1 MHLLNA
7 MPIVQ
12 TCGTR
17 VGGAICSPTPV
28 MFFLSPCGMAALR
41 LNAPP
46 FHPSVLTTALVS
58 ALFMASAPA
67 LAQTT
72 EASPTQSL
80 TQIDVVDEVP
90 RANGRLSLDVPVE
103 TGSRL
108 GLTAR
113 ETPATVTIVD
123 RTTIDARGAQD
134 TQEILRAVPG
144 ITAHNAPGS
153 VGVSYRGFSGGSL
166 SQMFNGINVQY
177 TIAARPVDSWIYDRV
192 EVIGGPSSF
201 LFGSGAVGGSIN
213 YITKLAERTDFSEA
227 QLRLGSNNLKE
238 ASVGLNRRIAGDGG
252 AGSHYARID
261 LNHRD
266 TDGWTDGT
274 HSRSTQLA
282 TSLLSDFGGGV
293 THTLA
298 YEYQKEQVDRPYWGT
313 PVLNPTRGNW
323 RIDPGI
329 RTKNYNSADGIYAQE
344 IQWLR
349 SVTDWRVDDALQ
361 FKNTLYVYD
370 ALRDYRNVET
380 YAYNATN
387 TAIARSG
394 VLLQRHDQQLVGN
407 RIDGVYNGQLAG
419 LKSDWSFGLDVSV
432 NKQTRFPNSLST
444 VVSTVNP
451 FNFAVENFFDIPGM
465 KPGFTPDRDNKVTT
479 TALYLENRTVLAPA
493 WSVVTALRH
502 ERIDLDLTNRR
513 AVTAT
518 NPASFSRNY
527 QPTTGRVGLVWDFA
541 PGANLYAQYA
551 TAADPP
557 SGILSTASFA
567 DVRNNSALTTG
578 RQFEVGSKLDF
589 WQGKGTATIA
599 AYQINRKNIATQD
612 EKNSALTV
620 LVGGQS
626 AKGLELAVGLQP
638 TASLALQG
646 NITYVDAQYKH
657 FVQSGVSMAG
667 KTPANTPSTVA
678 NLWVSYNF
686 SPEWQASAGVRH
698 VSKVYADVANT
709 MGWSGYALFDLGVGW
724 KLNKSVTLTGR
735 IRNVTDKIYAAN
747 VSSGM
752 AYLGPA
758 RSADVALHVAF

>member
-1 MHLLNA
+1 M
-7 MPIVQ
+7 
-12 TCGTR
+12 
-17 VGGAICSPTPV
+17 SSS
-28 MFFLSPCGMAALR
+28 LSSGMATAR
-41 LNAPP
+41 HNTPP

-67 LAQTT
+67 MAQTA

-166 SQMFNGINVQY
+166 GQMFNGINVQY

-282 TSLLSDFGGGV
+282 TSLLSDFGGGF

-298 YEYQKEQVDRPYWGT
+298 YEYQKEQLDRPYWGT
-313 PVLNPTRGNW
+313 PVLNPLKGNW
-323 RIDPGI
+323 QIDPGI

-344 IQWLR
+344 VQWLR
-349 SVTDWRVDDALQ
+349 SVTDWQVNDALQ

-380 YAYNATN
+380 YTYNATN
-387 TAIARSG
+387 TAISRSG

-407 RIDGVYNGQLAG
+407 RIDGVYKGQLAG

-432 NKQTRFPNSLST
+432 NKQTRFPNSLSG

-465 KPGFTPDRDNKVTT
+465 KPGFTPDRNNKVTT
-479 TALYLENRTVLAPA
+479 TAVYLENRTVLAPT
-493 WSVVTALRH
+493 WSLVTALRH

-541 PGANLYAQYA
+541 PGANLYVQYA

-567 DVRNNSALTTG
+567 DVRNNSELTTG

-589 WQGKGTATIA
+589 WRGKGTATIA

-612 EKNSALTV
+612 EKNSSLTV
-620 LVGGQS
+620 LVGEQS
-626 AKGLELAVGLQP
+626 AKGVELAVGLQP

-686 SPEWQASAGVRH
+686 APEWQASAGVRH

-709 MGWSGYALFDLGVGW
+709 MGWSGYTLLDLGLGW

-735 IRNVTDKIYAAN
+735 IRNVTDKVYAAN

-758 RSADVALHVAF
+758 RSADIALHVAF